1 MKAPTTV
8 ASDTDDFADRPVPDD
23 GRIGKLPL
31 SMAWWAV
38 STGMCWFV
46 FAATMAI
53 NFGTVNALI
62 GLALTVVAY
71 SVINGVIAKFAIDTG
86 LSVGLFSNLIFGRHG
101 AALATFLFFA
111 CATYYS
117 LFEGS
122 VIAIA
127 FHHYMP
133 AIPQNVW
140 NLIVVV
146 YSVVL
151 VFGSV
156 QKWLD
161 KFNGF
166 LFPFYL
172 AGLLLAVGLTLY
184 NVGLSSNWL
193 KFGPENPSSL
203 GWISCFAY
211 LMGVWILMMF
221 TFDYA
226 RFGRKSDREYHARWN
241 FGWAFNFFTFFI
253 NGLAGIFILGSLNTG
268 GEAVSELTVVF
279 DLLSLMGVF
288 GLIFVWVSQ
297 TRINTANFYLASV
310 NLESFVKSVFGKSVS
325 RLYCAVFVGIA
336 VYVLML
342 TDVFS
347 YVLQALAYQGIFIV
361 AWVAVAVTHMVI
373 FRSSFAGRGDGVLA
387 QESGGSAGF
396 LVWVL
401 SSALGLVAMESGG
414 ALADLSGPVT
424 AVSASLIYWLSVKYW
439 RPSLAGDSAS

>member
-1 MKAPTTV
+1 MKAPANNANETL
-8 ASDTDDFADRPVPDD
+8 DYADQPVPES
-23 GRIGKLPL
+23 GRIGKMPL
-31 SMAWWAV
+31 TMAWWAV

-46 FAATMAI
+46 FSATMAI

-71 SVINGVIAKFAIDTG
+71 SIINGVITKFAIDTG
-86 LSVGLFSNLIFGRHG
+86 LSVGLFSNQIFGRHG

-133 AIPQNVW
+133 QIPQNVW
-140 NLIVVV
+140 NLIVVG
-146 YSVVL
+146 YSVLL

-156 QKWLD
+156 QKFLD
-161 KFNGF
+161 KFNGI
-166 LFPFYL
+166 LFPFYV

-184 NVGLSSNWL
+184 NVGFSSNWL
-193 KFGPENPSSL
+193 NVGPETPPTL

-226 RFGRKSDREYHARWN
+226 RFGRKTDREYHARWN

-268 GEAVSELTVVF
+268 GQAVSELTVVF

-310 NLESFVKSVFGKSVS
+310 NLESFVKSVFGISVS
-325 RLYCAVFVGIA
+325 RLYCAVFVGVA

-361 AWVAVAVTHMVI
+361 AWVAVAVTHIVLYT
-373 FRSSFAGRGDGVLA
+373 SSSGEKESALQLQSNRGI
-387 QESGGSAGF
+387 GGL

-401 SSALGLVAMESGG
+401 ASGFGMVAMESGG
-414 ALADLSGPVT
+414 ALSDLSGPVT
-424 AVSASLIYWLSVKYW
+424 ALSGALLYWISVKLW
-439 RPSLAGDSAS
+439 RPSLAVR